1 MVARTPFQIFYVIN
15 RNRTLDW
22 KDRRKWTRNE
32 KQQWNTTSR
41 SIHGAHF
48 REIGAGFQASVAS
61 KIRRNI
67 RATSLMKLPIYIPR
81 PYDRLTCVV
90 TARIST
96 HDSHCRPFTCTIV
109 WNIRVFNDLLELHH
123 LLRGT
128 TWFRRQILHSS
139 TITRSCL
146 YLVAKKLP
154 RCRMSRPVNNDFWN
168 SWSVT
173 FAHIRW
179 KQG

>member
-1 MVARTPFQIFYVIN
+1 MDTKRKTTMKYDIMVDPRGAFS
-15 RNRTLDW
+15 RNRCW
-22 KDRRKWTRNE
+22 FSSKC
-32 KQQWNTTSR
+32 
-41 SIHGAHF
+41 SI
-48 REIGAGFQASVAS
+48 S